1 MPITQ
6 KLGCVVDSVVPHGA
20 GVYTVALKP
29 ERQAPRFRAGQFL
42 HLALDPYDHTGF
54 WPDSRAFSIAS
65 SPVDRE
71 CIRITYAVHGRFTT
85 RMERDLVEGKRVWVK
100 MPFGDFVIDSAAE
113 IVLFAGGTGITAFTA
128 FLDALPDKTT
138 MSVVLAY
145 GARTHELL
153 IYRELVER
161 CAVRVPSLDANYFV
175 EAGGSA
181 AKGDTVGQL
190 SVDEIWQRVR
200 CPLEAAYYLSGPPQ
214 MLRTI
219 AHDLRERG
227 LATEAIH
234 IDAWE

>member
-6 KLGCVVDSVVPHGA
+6 KLGCVVDSVLPHGA

-29 ERQAPRFRAGQFL
+29 ERRAPRFRAGQFL

-71 CIRITYAVHGRFTT
+71 CIRITYAVHGRFTA
-85 RMERDLVEGKRVWVK
+85 RMERDLVQGKRVWIK
-100 MPFGDFVIDSAAE
+100 MPFGDFVIDEASE
-113 IVLFAGGTGITAFTA
+113 LVLFAGGTGITAFTA
-128 FLDALPDKTT
+128 FLDALPANTA

-145 GARTHELL
+145 GARSTELL

-161 CAVRVPSLDANYFV
+161 CAARVPSLDVNYFV
-175 EAGGSA
+175 EAGASA
-181 AKGDTVGQL
+181 VTGGTAGQL
-190 SVDEIWQRVR
+190 SVEAVWPRVR
-200 CPLEAAYYLSGPPQ
+200 HPLDATYYLSGPPQ

-219 AHDLRERG
+219 SQDLKGRG
-227 LATEAIH
+227 LGTEAIH